1 MYGEASLTQQMICL
15 YISTLNTCDNYGNR
29 GLIKLTTLERSPFPK
44 WGLTLG
50 PPRCYMRDAWCV
62 FDAVLWWQLC
72 QFWKWLHLECSPL
85 PKWGHTLD
93 LRKGHKWKYL
103 SPTSPPRLPLPPFV
117 IVVLLFYKIFVILPC
132 RSPSPVCHFLSHLM
146 LKKLPFLRAYISVS
160 IRNDGAVLHT
170 CNCNSI

>member
-103 SPTSPPRLPLPPFV
+103 SPTIRLRPPLPPFV
-117 IVVLLFYKIFVILPC
+117 MVYYIFFII
-132 RSPSPVCHFLSHLM
+132 SPTCLSFLITSYAQEATF
-146 LKKLPFLRAYISVS
+146 PPRIYFREYP
-160 IRNDGAVLHT
+160 
-170 CNCNSI
+170 